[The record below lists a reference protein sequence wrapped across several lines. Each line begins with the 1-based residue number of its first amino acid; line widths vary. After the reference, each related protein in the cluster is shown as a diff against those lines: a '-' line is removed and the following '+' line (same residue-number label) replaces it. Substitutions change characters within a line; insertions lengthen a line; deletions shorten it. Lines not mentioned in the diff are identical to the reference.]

1 MKHGWSFCFFESY
14 GNNAPLLIIAGVHV
28 TGVALVQLEYNTR
41 VLCSSPVSLN
51 MTHDFKR

>member
-51 MTHDFKR
+51 MTHAFKR